1 MRMLGAVCIL
11 LCCTLAG
18 CAAAEKLRREERLI
32 RTLRSFL
39 NAVCNRLRS
48 TLPLISDMLAELS
61 GQAQFSALAFLQTAA
76 DASKDGFS
84 PERWEDAVRADD
96 TLSPELRGILTEVGQ
111 ILGAMPLAEQLSA
124 LALCDERLR
133 TLQTDAEQ
141 RCRCRGMLVQRLG
154 ILGGLFLAILVL

>member
-1 MRMLGAVCIL
+1 MLGAVCIL

-18 CAAAEKLRREERLI
+18 CTAAERLRREERLI
-32 RTLRSFL
+32 RTLRTFL
-39 NAVCNRLRS
+39 NAVCNSLRS
-48 TLPLISDMLAELS
+48 TLPLISDMLAALA
-61 GQAQFSALAFLQTAA
+61 GQAQFSDLIFLQSAA
-76 DASKDGFS
+76 AAAKDGFS
-84 PERWEDAVRADD
+84 PSVWEEAVCADH

-133 TLQTDAEQ
+133 ALQSDAEQ
-141 RCRCRGMLVQRLG
+141 RNRSRGMLVQRLG